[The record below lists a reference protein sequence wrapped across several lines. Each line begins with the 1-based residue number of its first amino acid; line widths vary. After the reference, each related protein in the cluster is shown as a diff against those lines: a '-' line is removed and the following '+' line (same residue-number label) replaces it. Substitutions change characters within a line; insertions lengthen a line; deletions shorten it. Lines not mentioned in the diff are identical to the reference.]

1 MPPRRP
7 GGLRRGERYGMRVN
21 SLTVDFWRNYPH
33 AQLDF
38 APADKVRLELG
49 SPVSPCV
56 ILPEQTGDESFLYLV
71 LPVRLKA
78 GE

>member
-1 MPPRRP
+1 ME
-7 GGLRRGERYGMRVN
+7 GDGQGLEIGFDNRYLSDALR
-21 SLTVDFWRNYPH
+21 
-33 AQLDF
+33 F

-56 ILPEQTGDESFLYLV
+56 IVPEQAGDESFLYLV